1 MSDPSA
7 PTGPTSPTDSTD
19 SADVELTRASRQAW
33 GALEAV
39 HVLAYF
45 ADEVRDAYVALG
57 LHPSLCYFPA
67 RSAAFGAVGPEV
79 PIATFYVF
87 SPWLHRKALPASWS
101 MATPEQVLQARRE
114 GLTVVLDRVLGPVV
128 AHDAVAELL
137 GLLRTAC
144 EGLTSHGRPLYAAHA
159 ALDWPQEPLL
169 ALWHATTLV
178 REHRGDGHVA
188 VLLRAGLDPVE
199 AIVLGGLYSGN
210 TDFMRATRG
219 WSEQQWADGTER
231 LVARGLVTAGGRAL
245 TDDGTVL
252 RREIERDTDRLALE
266 GWRHLGLE
274 GTRRVAELAD
284 PLRRASLASGILP
297 PWTRPRP

>member
-1 MSDPSA
+1 MSEPSA
-7 PTGPTSPTDSTD
+7 PTDPTIPTDAT
-19 SADVELTRASRQAW
+19 DVELTRASRQAW

-45 ADEVRDAYVALG
+45 ADEVRDAYTALG

-87 SPWLHRKALPASWS
+87 SPWLHRKALPAAWS
-101 MATPEQVLQARRE
+101 VATPEQVQQARSE
-114 GLTVVLDRVLGPVV
+114 GLAVVLDRVLGPVV
-128 AHDAVAELL
+128 ADDAVAELL
-137 GLLRTAC
+137 GLLRTTCDA
-144 EGLTSHGRPLYAAHA
+144 LTGHGRPLYAAHA
-159 ALDWPQEPLL
+159 GLDWPQEPLL

-210 TDFMRATRG
+210 TDFLRATRG

-231 LVARGLVTAGGRAL
+231 LVARGLVTAGAQAL
-245 TDDGTVL
+245 TDAGSAL
-252 RREIERDTDRLALE
+252 RREIEHDTDRLALE
-266 GWRHLGLE
+266 GWRQLGLE
-274 GTRRVAELAD
+274 GTRRVAELAE
-284 PLRRASLASGILP
+284 PLRQAALASGILP
-297 PWTRPRP
+297 TWTRPRP